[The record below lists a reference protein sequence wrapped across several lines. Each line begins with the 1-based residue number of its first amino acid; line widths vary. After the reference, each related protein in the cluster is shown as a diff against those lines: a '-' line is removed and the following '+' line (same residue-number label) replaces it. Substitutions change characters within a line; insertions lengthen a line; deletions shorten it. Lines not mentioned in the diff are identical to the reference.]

1 MNLQCY
7 IVRGLIR
14 FFNTVLTRYVV
25 TQNIY
30 MLSSRYIYIY
40 IYDAL
45 YVCPAG
51 SSIRVAVFAIYIYR
65 INVVKII
72 RIDYMNL
79 YNLEHSRHHKV
90 IDQFTHVSSI
100 IGKQQFT

>member
-1 MNLQCY
+1 M
-7 IVRGLIR
+7 
-14 FFNTVLTRYVV
+14 FFNTALTRYVV

-40 IYDAL
+40 DAL
-45 YVCPAG
+45 YVCPGG
-51 SSIRVAVFAIYIYR
+51 SSIRVAVFTIYIYR
-65 INVVKII
+65 INVVKRI

-90 IDQFTHVSSI
+90 IDQYTHVSSI